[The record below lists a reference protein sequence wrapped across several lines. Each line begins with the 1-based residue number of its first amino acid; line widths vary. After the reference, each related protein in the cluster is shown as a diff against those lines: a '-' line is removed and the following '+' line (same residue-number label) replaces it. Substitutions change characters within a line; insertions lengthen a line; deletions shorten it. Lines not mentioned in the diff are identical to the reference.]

1 MINLRNV
8 IIRKEILENENQN
21 KIVVLLKKILDF
33 QRQPK
38 GEVIKI
44 STLKQM
50 LQRIPTAFAQVKA
63 GNTSENLLNEVRQI
77 IFSLPWEKEVTK
89 KVYNNIMSS
98 IK

>member
-21 KIVVLLKKILDF
+21 KIVVLLKKILNF
-33 QRQPK
+33 QRQPI

-50 LQRIPTAFAQVKA
+50 LQRIPIAFAQVKA

-77 IFSLPWEKEVTK
+77 IFSLP
-89 KVYNNIMSS
+89 
-98 IK
+98 

>member
-77 IFSLPWEKEVTK
+77 IFSLP
-89 KVYNNIMSS
+89 
-98 IK
+98 

>member
-33 QRQPK
+33 QRQPI

-50 LQRIPTAFAQVKA
+50 LQRIPIAFAQVKA

-77 IFSLPWEKEVTK
+77 IFSLP
-89 KVYNNIMSS
+89 
-98 IK
+98 

>member
-8 IIRKEILENENQN
+8 IIRKEILENETQN
-21 KIVVLLKKILDF
+21 KIVVLFKKILDF

-77 IFSLPWEKEVTK
+77 IFSLP
-89 KVYNNIMSS
+89 
-98 IK
+98 